1 MFATLTQKVMAK
13 VYLSIGG
20 NLGNREQLIESAR
33 EAIAARIGA
42 IKKSS
47 SIYESE
53 AWGFESESNFL
64 NQVLMV
70 ETSLS
75 PAAIM
80 LEISYIESKLGRER
94 NGKGYTSR
102 TMDIDVLFYDHLIL
116 YTPELIVPHKQ
127 LHKRRF
133 ILEPL
138 KEIAPDFIHPL
149 FSITIN
155 EIAISCTDAG
165 KVWKYEPVNA

>member
-1 MFATLTQKVMAK
+1 MAK

-20 NLGNREQLIESAR
+20 NLGNREQYISMAR
-33 EAIAARIGA
+33 EAIASRVGT
-42 IKKSS
+42 IKKAS

-53 AWGFESESNFL
+53 PWGFESDSNFL
-64 NQVLMV
+64 NQVLLV
-70 ETSLS
+70 ETTLS

-80 LEISYIESKLGRER
+80 LEISYIESKLGRVR

-116 YTPELIVPHKQ
+116 YTPELIVPHKL

-133 ILEPL
+133 IIEPL
-138 KEIAPDFIHPL
+138 KEIAGDLIHPL

-155 EIAISCTDAG
+155 EIALSCTDTG
-165 KVWKYEPVNA
+165 RVWKYDPVRV

>member
-1 MFATLTQKVMAK
+1 MAK

-20 NLGNREQLIESAR
+20 NLGDREQYITAAR
-33 EAIAARIGA
+33 DAIASRIGT

-53 AWGFESESNFL
+53 PWGFESDQNFL
-64 NQVLMV
+64 NQVLVV

-94 NGKGYTSR
+94 MGKGYSSR

-133 ILEPL
+133 IIEPL

-149 FSITIN
+149 FSITVS
-155 EIAISCTDAG
+155 EIALTCSDTS
-165 KVWKYEPVNA
+165 KVWKYEPINV